1 MNKQYTYEIPF
12 NNTLWKAIGIFI
24 ICAIIGAVVPFEIHT
39 RRIHLTNHTLFFG
52 GLLFTGLFLLI
63 ALILKTKSKNS
74 KQNPYKL
81 EISNSTLQVPK
92 GKADVVKIPLEIID
106 SAIQIGNKF
115 NGSILQVKM
124 KKSATKPLYIQAKG
138 FRSEKEYF
146 EFEQELNKRISSNST
161 NL

>member
-39 RRIHLTNHTLFFG
+39 RRIHLTNHTLLFG

-74 KQNPYKL
+74 KQNPNKL
-81 EISNSTLQVPK
+81 EITDSTLQVPK
-92 GKADVVKIPLEIID
+92 GKADVVKIPLETII
-106 SAIQIGNKF
+106 SAAEIGNKF
-115 NGSILQVKM
+115 NGSIIQVKM
-124 KKSATKPLYIQAKG
+124 KNNTAKPIYIQGKG
-138 FRSEKEYF
+138 FSSESKYF
-146 EFEQELNKRISSNST
+146 DFQQELNKHISLN
-161 NL
+161 